1 MCKLFLTPKNHKRLA
16 PEVPWAWPIIGHL
29 HLLAGRKTP
38 THLILASMADKYG
51 PIFRMRLGSKPVV
64 VVSDSRIAKECFTAK
79 DKELATRPK
88 FMAAE
93 ILGYNHSMLAMAPYG
108 EYWREIRKIVLLEM
122 LSNRR
127 IEMLRKV
134 RESHVR
140 KAIKRT
146 FDHWSHN
153 KDPTSGA
160 VVVDMGQWFSRL
172 ILNLSICML
181 FGEEEVADE
190 SQLLNSISRL
200 FELFGEM
207 LVSDFIPWLRWMD
220 LGGYEK
226 AMRKTAQEM
235 DCAADRWLKEHR
247 TKRNLKSKEEED
259 FMDAMLSL
267 FDAPSN
273 QTHDHPLGLNNDAII
288 KSTCL
293 NLLVAGTDTT
303 SITLTWALSLVL
315 NNYDVLRRIQDE
327 VDTKIGKHS
336 RIEESDTNKLIY
348 LQAVVKETLRLY
360 PAVPLSGPHEAIEDC
375 TINGYY
381 IQKGTRVIPNLA
393 KIHRDPKVWVDH
405 NEFRPERFLT
415 THKDIDVRGNNFDI
429 IPFGSGRR
437 ICPGITLSLQILHL
451 TLASLIQ
458 SFDMKRPSIE
468 PIDMTQSPGLTSP
481 KATPLHPSI
490 CSTINFLSSLPHSLL
505 VPSQVHPSQP
515 GNKIRHQHLSKQ
527 LKQIPN
533 GLQQLAFFS
542 HFILPEKHS
551 YGEELQHDDL
561 SDFTPVLPVWSNREH
576 GVVVAHDIRGQ
587 VFGASCQF
595 LVFCR
600 EAFLGYFRVA
610 HHQGGL
616 GAESDS
622 ENRAVFI
629 RHRCQDLVNWR
640 LPTSEQME
648 MADYGPCS

>member
-1 MCKLFLTPKNHKRLA
+1 MLIFCVSKAMEFPSLLYDNIITPTLACTLVLLFFMCKLFLAPKNDAQHKRLT
-16 PEVPWAWPIIGHL
+16 PEVPGAWPIIGHL

-51 PIFRMRLGSKPVV
+51 PIFRMRLGSQPVV
-64 VVSDSRIAKECFTAK
+64 VVSDSVVARECFRAK

-88 FMAAE
+88 FMASE
-93 ILGYNHSMLAMAPYG
+93 IMGYNYSMFAIAPYG
-108 EYWREIRKIVLLEM
+108 EYWREIRKIVLLEL

-160 VVVDMGQWFSRL
+160 VVVEMKQWFSRL
-172 ILNLSICML
+172 IINLSIAML

-190 SQLLNSISRL
+190 SQLLKSIRNL
-200 FELFGEM
+200 FELFGET

-226 AMRKTAQEM
+226 AMKKTAEEM

-273 QTHDHPLGLNNDAII
+273 QTHPFGFDTDVII

-293 NLLVAGTDTT
+293 NLLLGATDTT
-303 SITLTWALSLVL
+303 TITLTWALSLVL
-315 NNYDVLRRIQDE
+315 NNYDVLMNIQDE
-327 VDTKIGKHS
+327 LDTKIGKF
-336 RIEESDTNKLIY
+336 RGIEESDINQLIY
-348 LQAVVKETLRLY
+348 IQAVVKETLRLH
-360 PAVPLSGPHEAIEDC
+360 PAAPLSVPHEAIEDC
-375 TINGYY
+375 TINGYH

-393 KIHRDPKVWVDH
+393 KIHRDPKVWVEP

-415 THKDIDVRGNNFDI
+415 THKDIDIKGNNFEI

-437 ICPGITLSLQILHL
+437 MC
-451 TLASLIQ
+451 
-458 SFDMKRPSIE
+458 
-468 PIDMTQSPGLTSP
+468 PGLTTA
-481 KATPLHPSI
+481 KATPLHVLLMPR
-490 CSTINFLSSLPHSLL
+490 LSLDL
-505 VPSQVHPSQP
+505 
-515 GNKIRHQHLSKQ
+515 
-527 LKQIPN
+527 
-533 GLQQLAFFS
+533 
-542 HFILPEKHS
+542 
-551 YGEELQHDDL
+551 YG
-561 SDFTPVLPVWSNREH
+561 
-576 GVVVAHDIRGQ
+576 
-587 VFGASCQF
+587 
-595 LVFCR
+595 
-600 EAFLGYFRVA
+600 
-610 HHQGGL
+610 
-616 GAESDS
+616 
-622 ENRAVFI
+622 
-629 RHRCQDLVNWR
+629 
-640 LPTSEQME
+640 
-648 MADYGPCS
+648 

>member
-1 MCKLFLTPKNHKRLA
+1 MCKLFLAPKNDAQHKRLA

-51 PIFRMRLGSKPVV
+51 PIFRLRLGSQPVV
-64 VVSDSRIAKECFTAK
+64 VVSDSIVAKECFKAN

-88 FMAAE
+88 FLAAE
-93 ILGYNHSMLAMAPYG
+93 IMGYNYS
-108 EYWREIRKIVLLEM
+108 I
-122 LSNRR
+122 

-153 KDPTSGA
+153 KDPISGA
-160 VVVDMGQWFSRL
+160 VVVDMSQWFSRL
-172 ILNLSICML
+172 IINLASIAML
-181 FGEEEVADE
+181 FGKEEVAEE
-190 SQLLNSISRL
+190 SKLLKSIRNL
-200 FELFGEM
+200 FELFGET

-226 AMRKTAQEM
+226 AMRKTAEEM

-267 FDAPSN
+267 FDGPSN
-273 QTHDHPLGLNNDAII
+273 QSHPLGFDTDVII

-293 NLLVAGTDTT
+293 HVSPAGADTT
-303 SITLTWALSLVL
+303 TITLTWALSLVL
-315 NNYDVLRRIQDE
+315 NNYNVLRNIQDE
-327 VDTKIGKHS
+327 LDTQVGRFRTID
-336 RIEESDTNKLIY
+336 ESDTNQLIY
-348 LQAVVKETLRLY
+348 IQAVVKETFRLY
-360 PAVPLSGPHEAIEDC
+360 PATPISVPHEAIEDC

-393 KIHRDPKVWVDH
+393 KIHRDPKVWVDP

-415 THKDIDVRGNNFDI
+415 THKNIDVRGNHFEI

-437 ICPGITLSLQILHL
+437 MCPGITLSLQILHL

-481 KATPLHPSI
+481 KATPL
-490 CSTINFLSSLPHSLL
+490 NVLL
-505 VPSQVHPSQP
+505 TP
-515 GNKIRHQHLSKQ
+515 RL
-527 LKQIPN
+527 
-533 GLQQLAFFS
+533 
-542 HFILPEKHS
+542 
-551 YGEELQHDDL
+551 D
-561 SDFTPVLPVWSNREH
+561 SDF
-576 GVVVAHDIRGQ
+576 
-587 VFGASCQF
+587 
-595 LVFCR
+595 
-600 EAFLGYFRVA
+600 
-610 HHQGGL
+610 
-616 GAESDS
+616 
-622 ENRAVFI
+622 
-629 RHRCQDLVNWR
+629 
-640 LPTSEQME
+640 
-648 MADYGPCS
+648 YG

>member
-1 MCKLFLTPKNHKRLA
+1 MCKLFLAPKNHKRLA

-93 ILGYNHSMLAMAPYG
+93 ILGYNHSIL
-108 EYWREIRKIVLLEM
+108 
-122 LSNRR
+122 
-127 IEMLRKV
+127 EMLRKV

-140 KAIKRT
+140 KAVKRT

-153 KDPTSGA
+153 KDPISGA
-160 VVVDMGQWFSRL
+160 VVVEMREWFSRL
-172 ILNLSICML
+172 IINLSIAML
-181 FGEEEVADE
+181 FGEEEMAEE
-190 SQLLNSISRL
+190 SQLLKSISRL
-200 FELFGEM
+200 FELFGET

-235 DCAADRWLKEHR
+235 DSAADRWLKEHR
-247 TKRNLKSKEEED
+247 SKRNLKSKEEED

-267 FDAPSN
+267 FDASSN
-273 QTHDHPLGLNNDAII
+273 QTHPLGLDNDVII

-303 SITLTWALSLVL
+303 SITLTWALSLIL

-327 VDTKIGKHS
+327 IDTKIGKHS
-336 RIEESDTNKLIY
+336 GINIEESDTNQLIY
-348 LQAVVKETLRLY
+348 LQAVVKETLRLH
-360 PAVPLSGPHEAIEDC
+360 PPGPLSLPHEAIEDC
-375 TINGYY
+375 TINGYH
-381 IQKGTRVIPNLA
+381 IQKGTRVIPNLS
-393 KIHRDPKVWVDH
+393 KIHRDPKVWVDP

-415 THKDIDVRGNNFDI
+415 THKDIDVRGNHFEI

-437 ICPGITLSLQILHL
+437 MCPGITLGLQILHL

-481 KATPLHPSI
+481 KATPL
-490 CSTINFLSSLPHSLL
+490 NVLL
-505 VPSQVHPSQP
+505 TP
-515 GNKIRHQHLSKQ
+515 R
-527 LKQIPN
+527 
-533 GLQQLAFFS
+533 LA
-542 HFILPEKHS
+542 LDL
-551 YGEELQHDDL
+551 YG
-561 SDFTPVLPVWSNREH
+561 
-576 GVVVAHDIRGQ
+576 
-587 VFGASCQF
+587 
-595 LVFCR
+595 
-600 EAFLGYFRVA
+600 
-610 HHQGGL
+610 
-616 GAESDS
+616 
-622 ENRAVFI
+622 
-629 RHRCQDLVNWR
+629 
-640 LPTSEQME
+640 
-648 MADYGPCS
+648 

>member
-1 MCKLFLTPKNHKRLA
+1 MCKLFLAPKNHKRLA
-16 PEVPWAWPIIGHL
+16 PEVPGAWPIIGHL

-51 PIFRMRLGSKPVV
+51 PIFRMRLGSQPLV
-64 VVSDSRIAKECFTAK
+64 VVSDSKIAKECFTAK

-88 FMAAE
+88 FLASE
-93 ILGYNHSMLAMAPYG
+93 IMGYNYS
-108 EYWREIRKIVLLEM
+108 I
-122 LSNRR
+122 

-160 VVVDMGQWFSRL
+160 VVVEMKQWFSRL
-172 ILNLSICML
+172 IMNLSIAML
-181 FGEEEVADE
+181 FGEEEVAEE
-190 SQLLNSISRL
+190 SQLLKSISRL
-200 FELFGEM
+200 FELFGET

-226 AMRKTAQEM
+226 AMRKTAEEI

-259 FMDAMLSL
+259 FMDAMLSH
-267 FDAPSN
+267 FDASSN
-273 QTHDHPLGLNNDAII
+273 QTHPLGLDNDVII

-303 SITLTWALSLVL
+303 SITLTWALSLIL

-327 VDTKIGKHS
+327 IDTKIGKHS
-336 RIEESDTNKLIY
+336 GINIEESDTNQLIY
-348 LQAVVKETLRLY
+348 LQAVVKETLRLH
-360 PAVPLSGPHEAIEDC
+360 PPGPLSLPHETIEDC
-375 TINGYY
+375 TINGYH
-381 IQKGTRVIPNLA
+381 IQKGTRVIPNLS
-393 KIHRDPKVWVDH
+393 KIHRDPKVWVKP

-481 KATPLHPSI
+481 KATPLHV
-490 CSTINFLSSLPHSLL
+490 LL
-505 VPSQVHPSQP
+505 
-515 GNKIRHQHLSKQ
+515 
-527 LKQIPN
+527 IPR
-533 GLQQLAFFS
+533 LAS
-542 HFILPEKHS
+542 DL
-551 YGEELQHDDL
+551 YG
-561 SDFTPVLPVWSNREH
+561 
-576 GVVVAHDIRGQ
+576 
-587 VFGASCQF
+587 
-595 LVFCR
+595 
-600 EAFLGYFRVA
+600 
-610 HHQGGL
+610 
-616 GAESDS
+616 
-622 ENRAVFI
+622 
-629 RHRCQDLVNWR
+629 
-640 LPTSEQME
+640 
-648 MADYGPCS
+648 

>member
-1 MCKLFLTPKNHKRLA
+1 MCKLFLAPKTHKRLA
-16 PEVPWAWPIIGHL
+16 PEVPGAWPIIGHL

-51 PIFRMRLGSKPVV
+51 PIFRMRLGSQPLV

-88 FMAAE
+88 FLASE
-93 ILGYNHSMLAMAPYG
+93 IMGYNYS
-108 EYWREIRKIVLLEM
+108 I
-122 LSNRR
+122 

-153 KDPTSGA
+153 KDPISGA
-160 VVVDMGQWFSRL
+160 VVVEMRQWFSRL
-172 ILNLSICML
+172 VINLSISML
-181 FGEEEVADE
+181 FGEEEVAEE
-190 SQLLNSISRL
+190 SQLLNSIRNL

-235 DCAADRWLKEHR
+235 DSAADRWLKEHR

-267 FDAPSN
+267 FDTSSN
-273 QTHDHPLGLNNDAII
+273 QTHPLGPDNDVII

-293 NLLVAGTDTT
+293 TLLVAATDTS
-303 SITLTWALSLVL
+303 SITLTWALSLLL
-315 NNYDVLRRIQDE
+315 NNHDALRRIQDE

-336 RIEESDTNKLIY
+336 CIEEFDTNQLIY
-348 LQAVVKETLRLY
+348 LQAVVKETLRLH
-360 PAVPLSGPHEAIEDC
+360 PPGPLSIPHEAAEDC
-375 TINGYY
+375 TINGYH

-393 KIHRDPKVWVDH
+393 KIQRDPKVWVNP

-415 THKDIDVRGNNFDI
+415 THKDIDIRGNQFEM

-437 ICPGITLSLQILHL
+437 MCPGITLGLRILHL

-468 PIDMTQSPGLTSP
+468 PIDMTQSPGLSSP
-481 KATPLHPSI
+481 KATPLHV
-490 CSTINFLSSLPHSLL
+490 LL
-505 VPSQVHPSQP
+505 TP
-515 GNKIRHQHLSKQ
+515 R
-527 LKQIPN
+527 
-533 GLQQLAFFS
+533 LAS
-542 HFILPEKHS
+542 DL
-551 YGEELQHDDL
+551 YG
-561 SDFTPVLPVWSNREH
+561 
-576 GVVVAHDIRGQ
+576 
-587 VFGASCQF
+587 
-595 LVFCR
+595 
-600 EAFLGYFRVA
+600 
-610 HHQGGL
+610 
-616 GAESDS
+616 
-622 ENRAVFI
+622 
-629 RHRCQDLVNWR
+629 
-640 LPTSEQME
+640 
-648 MADYGPCS
+648 